1 MKNKS
6 GTIIGFIILF
16 ITIAFNASLAVLV
29 YSVIADKDD
38 SIVAIIILIFILC
51 SSLICATIDF
61 IRRKLTEEAPVK
73 EILEATKKMSTG
85 DFDIDL
91 TIKHTNHFNTYDSIK
106 MDLNTLAQELSK
118 NEVLKTDFISNVSHE
133 IKTPLSV
140 IQTYAQALNNPK
152 LDDVTKTKY
161 LDTLQTSCKK
171 LSNLVT
177 NILKLNKL
185 EKGTIIPEF
194 KEFNLTEA
202 ITEQIISFDHLI
214 EEKEIEL
221 ICDLD
226 EKVIIKNEKSYLD
239 IVWSNLLSNAI
250 KFSNP
255 KGQIKITLKQ
265 QSDTVSFTIEDNGC
279 GMSAEEGK
287 HIFDKFYQADTSH
300 SKDGNGLG
308 LALVKK
314 VIDLLGGT
322 ITVES
327 EVEKGTMFSVILEG
341 RIHV

>member
-1 MKNKS
+1 MRTKF
-6 GTIIGFIILF
+6 GTLMGFLILF
-16 ITIAFNASLAVLV
+16 VTIALNASLAVVV
-29 YSVIADKDD
+29 YSLIADKSD
-38 SIVAIIILIFILC
+38 SVVAIVILVFILC
-51 SSLICATIDF
+51 SSLICAMIDF

-91 TIKHTNHFNTYDSIK
+91 TIKHTRHFNTYDCIK
-106 MDLNTLAQELSK
+106 MDLNTLANELSK

-140 IQTYAQALNNPK
+140 IQNYAQALQDPK
-152 LDDVTKTKY
+152 LDEETKIKY
-161 LDTLQTSCKK
+161 LDTLQSSCKK

-185 EKGTIIPEF
+185 ENGTIIPEF

-202 ITEQIISFDHLI
+202 ITEQIIAFDHLI
-214 EEKEIEL
+214 EKKELEL
-221 ICDLD
+221 FCDLD
-226 EKVIIKNEKSYLD
+226 EDIMIKNEKSYLD

-255 KGQIKITLKQ
+255 KGKIKISLKQ
-265 QSDTVSFTIEDNGC
+265 QNESIVFIIEDTGY

-300 SKDGNGLG
+300 SKEGNGLG

-327 EVEKGTMFSVILEG
+327 EVGKGTKFSVILEG
-341 RIHV
+341 RESV

>member
-1 MKNKS
+1 MRSKL
-6 GTIIGFIILF
+6 GTLTGFLILF
-16 ITIAFNASLAVLV
+16 VTIAFNASLAVIV
-29 YSVIADKDD
+29 YSLIADKSD
-38 SIVAIIILIFILC
+38 SVVASVILVFILC
-51 SSLICATIDF
+51 SSLICAMIDF

-91 TIKHTNHFNTYDSIK
+91 TIKHTKRLNTYDCIK
-106 MDLNTLAQELSK
+106 MDLNTLASELSK

-140 IQTYAQALNNPK
+140 IQTYAQALQNPK
-152 LDDVTKTKY
+152 LDQETKLKY
-161 LDTLQTSCKK
+161 LDTLQNSCKK

-185 EKGTIIPEF
+185 ENGTIIPEF

-214 EEKEIEL
+214 EIKEIEL
-221 ICDLD
+221 FCDLD
-226 EKVIIKNEKSYLD
+226 EDIIIKNEKSYLD

-255 KGQIKITLKQ
+255 KGKITISLKQ
-265 QSDTVSFTIEDNGC
+265 QSNSVIFTVEDTGC

-300 SKDGNGLG
+300 SKEGNGLG

-327 EVEKGTMFSVILEG
+327 EAGKGTKFSVILEG
-341 RIHV
+341 KNNA

>member
-1 MKNKS
+1 MRSKF
-6 GTIIGFIILF
+6 GTLIGFLILF
-16 ITIAFNASLAVLV
+16 VTIAFNASLAVIV
-29 YSVIADKDD
+29 YSVISDKKD
-38 SIVAIIILIFILC
+38 SVVAIIILIFILC
-51 SSLICATIDF
+51 SSLICAMIDF

-73 EILEATKKMSTG
+73 EILEATKKMSSG

-91 TIKHTNHFNTYDSIK
+91 TIKHKSQFNTYDCIK
-106 MDLNTLAQELSK
+106 IDLNILAQELSK

-152 LDDVTKTKY
+152 LDEETKTKY
-161 LDTLQTSCKK
+161 LDTLQSSCKK

-185 EKGTIIPEF
+185 ENGTIIPEF
-194 KEFNLTEA
+194 KEFNLTES
-202 ITEQIISFDHLI
+202 ITEQIIAFDHLL

-221 ICDLD
+221 ICDLEED
-226 EKVIIKNEKSYLD
+226 VIIRNEKTYLE

-250 KFSNP
+250 KFNNP
-255 KGQIKITLKQ
+255 KGQIKIALKRQ
-265 QSDTVSFTIEDNGC
+265 NENVIFVIEDNGC
-279 GMSAEEGK
+279 GMSPEEGK

-300 SKDGNGLG
+300 SKEGNGLG

-314 VIDLLGGT
+314 VIDVLGGK
-322 ITVES
+322 IAVES
-327 EVEKGTMFSVILEG
+327 EAGKGTKFSVILEG
-341 RIHV
+341 SSHV

>member
-1 MKNKS
+1 MRSKY
-6 GTIIGFIILF
+6 GTLTGFLILF
-16 ITIAFNASLAVLV
+16 ITIAFNASLAVVV
-29 YSVIADKDD
+29 YSMIADKKD
-38 SIVAIIILIFILC
+38 SVVAIVILIFILC

-61 IRRKLTEEAPVK
+61 IRRKLTVETPVR

-91 TIKHTNHFNTYDSIK
+91 TVKHTNYFNTFDCIK
-106 MDLNTLAQELSK
+106 MDLNTLSKERSK

-140 IQTYAQALNNPK
+140 IQNYAQALTNPN
-152 LDDVTKTKY
+152 LDEETKAKY
-161 LDTLQTSCKK
+161 LETLQSSCKK

-177 NILKLNKL
+177 NILNLNKL
-185 EKGTIIPEF
+185 ENGTIIPEF

-202 ITEQIISFDHLI
+202 IKEKIVKYDHLI

-221 ICDLD
+221 ICDLEED
-226 EKVIIKNEKSYLD
+226 VIIKNEESYLE

-255 KGQIKITLKQ
+255 KGQIRIFLKQ
-265 QSDTVSFTIEDNGC
+265 QNEIVNFTIEDTGC
-279 GMSAEEGK
+279 GMTPEEGR

-300 SKDGNGLG
+300 SKEGNGLG

-314 VIDLLGGT
+314 VIDVLGGT
-322 ITVES
+322 IAVES
-327 EVEKGTMFSVILEG
+327 EIGKGTKFSVILEG
-341 RIHV
+341 KKNA